1 MFTLDPKTDQDC
13 FQYINFHLAC
23 RGMKPVMSEGWQV
36 YGPQLG
42 TDYQTLVV
50 GPATFSHLPKS
61 SVFVAIDLGSV
72 YEISDPGNWQYRK
85 KEDRIPVRK

>member
-13 FQYINFHLAC
+13 FQYINLRLKC
-23 RGMKPVMSEGWQV
+23 RGMKPVISDDWEV
-36 YGPQLG
+36 HGPHLG
-42 TDYQTLVV
+42 TDYQVLVV
-50 GPATFSHLPKS
+50 GPAEFSHLPKS
-61 SVFVAIDLGSV
+61 FIFVAIDPGAV